1 MRSPDE
7 SRTLIVEAA
16 STRFA
21 RFGYGKTTMAE
32 IATDCDMSVG
42 NLYRFFPG
50 KLDLAAELV
59 DLANVQSVAV
69 LRRASGRKFATAAA
83 KIEALHLVE
92 LRATFDVM
100 ENRPTIADMGRIVME
115 KRVEVINAG
124 LAATRAVLA
133 DALAEGVASGEF
145 KIADTD
151 QAAEMIQAATLK
163 YRYPQLWSRLTL
175 PALER
180 EVRAVIRL
188 FVRGLRR
195 H

>member
-1 MRSPDE
+1 MRTPE
-7 SRTLIVEAA
+7 QSRTLIVEAA
-16 STRFA
+16 GTRFA

-32 IATDCDMSVG
+32 IAADCDMSVG

-50 KLDLAAELV
+50 KLELAAELV
-59 DLANVQSVAV
+59 DQANVQSVAV
-69 LRRASGRKFATAAA
+69 LRRAGARKYATTAA

-115 KRVEVINAG
+115 KRVGVINAG

-133 DALAEGVASGEF
+133 EALAEGVASGEF
-145 KIADTD
+145 NIADPD

-188 FVRGLRR
+188 FVSGLKGR
-195 H
+195 